1 MAKTLVL
8 MRHGKAQTRRE
19 GLPDFD
25 RPLTRAG
32 RRTLQATL
40 PPSLGLW
47 PRKTPYAIWTSP
59 ALRTAQTA
67 DCLAAALKA
76 RGTRVTGIE
85 ERTCLLDQDLPS
97 FLREFAD
104 ADGECVA
111 VVGHNPFI
119 EELCAL
125 LTGANIH
132 FSPGALAA
140 IQLPEAEAE
149 PASGDEA
156 AAHASREPMSR
167 DSANDAADAMPASA
181 SETKDGLASS
191 HEFNLETVSQ
201 AAAPVANV
209 GSQSTP
215 ETEDRGDEAFAAAFA
230 GARLLWFVQGAA
242 CGPWKTL
249 VELED
254 VVKAAHAQME
264 ARLQDFLRDPDEVET
279 LHKLRVSIRTLRSLH
294 RFLRP
299 FHRAAAAREVQRD
312 LRTLVL
318 PTSRLR
324 ELDVL
329 IDEASQMEP
338 PATDL
343 VAACRALR
351 EQERDRVLAALT
363 SPKAN
368 AALTGAGKA
377 ARKFRWKRS
386 VERNGLR
393 EAQVAARFAQM
404 EHELDQQLQRT
415 DLADAEA
422 THNVRKAAKR
432 VRYAAERF
440 GSFVGEER
448 AARASARMKGVQD
461 NLGALC
467 DARVNVDIVEGFPR
481 AGLSESA
488 LRDLAALD
496 AKSRYFI
503 ATKLRSAGA

>member
-47 PRKTPYAIWTSP
+47 PRKTPCAIWTSP

-97 FLREFAD
+97 FLRELAD
-104 ADGECVA
+104 ADVECVA

-156 AAHASREPMSR
+156 AAHASREPMPH
-167 DSANDAADAMPASA
+167 DSADDAADAMPASA

-191 HEFNLETVSQ
+191 HESNLETVSQ
-201 AAAPVANV
+201 
-209 GSQSTP
+209 
-215 ETEDRGDEAFAAAFA
+215 AAAFA

-242 CGPWKTL
+242 CGPWRTL

-299 FHRAAAAREVQRD
+299 FHRAAPAREVQRD

-338 PATDL
+338 PAADL

-422 THNVRKAAKR
+422 THDVRKAAKR

-481 AGLSESA
+481 AGLSERA

>member
-40 PPSLGLW
+40 PSSLGLW
-47 PRKTPYAIWTSP
+47 PRKTPCAIWTSP
-59 ALRTAQTA
+59 ALRTTQTA

-104 ADGECVA
+104 ADVECVA

-125 LTGANIH
+125 LTGANVH

-149 PASGDEA
+149 PALGDEA
-156 AAHASREPMSR
+156 AAHTSREPMPR

-201 AAAPVANV
+201 AAAL
-209 GSQSTP
+209 
-215 ETEDRGDEAFAAAFA
+215 A

-242 CGPWKTL
+242 CGPWRTL

-363 SPKAN
+363 SPKAS
-368 AALTGAGKA
+368 AALTGASKA
-377 ARKFRWKRS
+377 ARKYRWKRS

-422 THNVRKAAKR
+422 THDVRKAAKR

-467 DARVNVDIVEGFPR
+467 DARVNVAIVEGFPR